1 MKKRRV
7 VVTGMGVIS
16 PVGND
21 VATFWENLIAGKS
34 GIRPIERFDVS
45 QYPTRIAAQ
54 VLDFNPT
61 DYIGRKDSRRM
72 DRFVQFACAAAR
84 IALEDSGL
92 KVNPEN
98 AFQIGVWVGSGIGGL
113 ETMENQHEVLL
124 TRGGSAVSPFLVPM
138 MISNMASGQISIM
151 TGAKGPNGCTVTAC
165 ATGTNCIGEAFR
177 FIQRGDAIAMIAG
190 GSEASITPLGMSGFC
205 AMKAMST
212 RNDDPTG
219 ASRPFDLERD
229 GFVMGEGAGVIV
241 LEELEHALERGAR
254 VYAEIIGY
262 STTADAY
269 HVVQPDPG
277 GEGAA
282 RAFAMVLDDAGILP
296 QDVDYINAHGTST
309 EINDAMETQAIKKVW
324 GEHAHRVAIS
334 STKSV
339 TGHML
344 GAAGAVEFMAAV
356 LACQYDIIPPTINY
370 KTPDPAC
377 DLDYVP
383 NRARRRRVN
392 IAVSDSL
399 GFGGHNAALAVRKY
413 EHNR

>member
-1 MKKRRV
+1 MEKRRV

-61 DYIGRKDSRRM
+61 DYMSRKDSRRM

-92 KVNPEN
+92 AVHPGN
-98 AFQIGVWVGSGIGGL
+98 APQIGVWVGSGIGGL
-113 ETMENQHEVLL
+113 ETMENQHEVLMA
-124 TRGGSAVSPFLVPM
+124 RGCSGVSPFLVPM
-138 MISNMASGQISIM
+138 MITNMASGQISIM
-151 TGAKGPNGCTVTAC
+151 TGARGPNGCTVTAC

-177 FIQRGDAIAMIAG
+177 FIQRGEAIAMIAG
-190 GSEASITPLGMSGFC
+190 GTEASITPLGMSGFC

-212 RNDDPTG
+212 RNDDPSRAG
-219 ASRPFDLERD
+219 RPFDLERD
-229 GFVMGEGAGVIV
+229 GFVMGEGSGVIV
-241 LEELEHALERGAR
+241 LEVLQHALERGAR

-269 HVVQPDPG
+269 HVVQPDPEG
-277 GEGAA
+277 AGAA
-282 RAFAMVLDDAGILP
+282 RALAMVLDDAGVLP
-296 QDVDYINAHGTST
+296 QEVDYINAHGTGT
-309 EINDAMETQAIKKVW
+309 EINDAMETLAIKKVW
-324 GEHAHRVAIS
+324 GINAHQVAIS
-334 STKSV
+334 STKGV

-344 GAAGAVEFMAAV
+344 GAAGAVEFIAAV

-370 KTPDPAC
+370 RTPDPAC
-377 DLDYVP
+377 DLDYDP
-383 NRARRRRVN
+383 NQARRRKVR

-399 GFGGHNAALAVRKY
+399 GFGGHNAALVVRKY
-413 EHNR
+413 EHN

>member
-1 MKKRRV
+1 MEKRRV

-16 PVGND
+16 PAGND
-21 VATFWENLIAGKS
+21 VATFWQNLIEGKS
-34 GIRPIERFDVS
+34 GVRPIERFDVS

-54 VLDFNPT
+54 VLDFNPV
-61 DYIGRKDSRRM
+61 DYLNRKDARRM

-84 IALEDSGL
+84 MALEDSGL
-92 KVNPEN
+92 KVSPEN
-98 AFQIGVWVGSGIGGL
+98 ASKIGVWVGSGIGGL

-124 TRGGSAVSPFLVPM
+124 AKGCTAISPFLVPM

-229 GFVMGEGAGVIV
+229 GFVMGEGSGVVV
-241 LEELEHALERGAR
+241 LEDLEHALERGAR
-254 VYAEIIGY
+254 VYAEVIGY

-269 HVVQPDPG
+269 HVVQPDPD

-356 LACQYDIIPPTINY
+356 LACRYDIIPPTINY
-370 KTPDPAC
+370 RTPDPAC

-383 NRARRRRVN
+383 NVARPRRVN
-392 IAVSDSL
+392 VAVSDSL
-399 GFGGHNAALAVRKY
+399 GFGGHNAALAVRKF
-413 EHNR
+413 EPNR